1 MVTPSTDWSTHQ
13 LAEFLAAVSEF
24 KDEST
29 AARGAIE
36 RAAEAFEAEVG
47 AIVRDGSVVA
57 SVGFPSGR
65 VPTDHLVSL
74 ADGVRQDTVMPGV
87 GVCSV
92 AVVPIEDQQPARL
105 ILARAGEGDFAGG
118 GDFTIQERNL
128 LRGMA
133 RVLALTLTML
143 ERQKLLERLSR
154 IQRSI
159 SHRAPLQEVLDAITA
174 GATELMGVEVAGLR
188 VVDPADPS
196 YSLIVST
203 SGVSSDVLES
213 IRRTPIE
220 EGAGG
225 RAIVE
230 EGLVIIDEYETAPD
244 AVPGF
249 AARHLQTAMAA
260 PVYENGVVAGSL
272 VVASYKQGRR
282 FNESEQE
289 GLLALA
295 EHASLALTDAK
306 TVDAMREAQRS
317 KDMFLAMV
325 SHELKTPLTV
335 IMGALRTL
343 QVHGA
348 DLPEELQNEMLD
360 AGWKRGKELERLID
374 RLLQGAR
381 AELAGT
387 EEDVRVSDL
396 ITEAVRGFE
405 HSRRVAV
412 KQAPDVL
419 VRMDK
424 HAVLEILGILL
435 ENAVAH
441 SPGHGEVAVDASMEG
456 SELAVSVSNPG
467 SLPEDLDP
475 ESLFLPFQRGS
486 AVRSSGVGLGLYIAG
501 RVAESVDGRIRVQSQ
516 DGEVRFT
523 LQVPVRTTAAVLE
536 KPSLP

>member
-1 MVTPSTDWSTHQ
+1 MVVPSTDWSTHQ
-13 LAEFLAAVSEF
+13 LAEFLAAVSSF
-24 KDEST
+24 KDEASAT
-29 AARGAIE
+29 RGAIE

-47 AIVRDGSVVA
+47 AIVRDGSVVS
-57 SVGFPSGR
+57 SVGFPASR
-65 VPTDHLVSL
+65 IPTEQLVGL
-74 ADGVRQDTVMPGV
+74 ADGVRQNTVIEGV

-92 AVVPIEDQQPARL
+92 AVVPIEERKPARL
-105 ILARAGEGDFAGG
+105 ILARAGESE
-118 GDFTIQERNL
+118 FTVQERNL

-143 ERQKLLERLSR
+143 ERQKLLERLSK

-159 SHRAPLQEVLDAITA
+159 SHRAPLQQVLDAITT
-174 GATELMGVEVAGLR
+174 GATEMMGVEVAGLR

-203 SGVSSDVLES
+203 SGVSEEVLES
-213 IRRTPIE
+213 IRRTPIG

-225 RAIVE
+225 RAILE
-230 EGLVIIDEYETAPD
+230 EGLVIIDEYDRAPD

-249 AARHLQTAMAA
+249 VAKHLQVAMAA

-272 VVASYKQGRR
+272 VVASYKHGRR
-282 FNESEQE
+282 FNETEQE

-348 DLPEELQNEMLD
+348 DLPEELTNEMLD

-387 EEDVRVSDL
+387 EEEVRVSDL
-396 ITEAVRGFE
+396 IREAVRGFE
-405 HSRRVAV
+405 HSRSVAM
-412 KQAPDVL
+412 KGAPDVL

-424 HAVLEILGILL
+424 HAVLEVLGILL

-441 SPGHGEVAVDASMEG
+441 SPGHGEVAVQASMSD
-456 SELAVSVSNPG
+456 SELTVSVSNPG

-475 ESLFLPFQRGS
+475 DSLFLPFQRGS

-501 RVAESVDGRIRVQSQ
+501 RVADSLNGRIHVRSE
-516 DGEVRFT
+516 DGQVRFT
-523 LQVPVRTTAAVLE
+523 LQVPVTTTAAVLE
-536 KPSLP
+536 RPSLP

>member
-13 LAEFLAAVSEF
+13 LAEFLASVSSF
-24 KDEST
+24 KDEASAT
-29 AARGAIE
+29 RGAIE

-57 SVGFPSGR
+57 SVGFPANR
-65 VPTDHLVSL
+65 VPVDNLAALV
-74 ADGVRQDTVMPGV
+74 DGVRQNTVIPGV

-92 AVVPIEDQQPARL
+92 AVVPLEDGQPARL
-105 ILARAGEGDFAGG
+105 ILARGGESE
-118 GDFTIQERNL
+118 FTLQERNL

-133 RVLALTLTML
+133 RVLALTLAML
-143 ERQKLLERLSR
+143 ERQKLLERLSK

-174 GATELMGVEVAGLR
+174 GASELLGVEVAGLR

-196 YSLIVST
+196 YCLIASA
-203 SGVSSDVLES
+203 SGVPENLLES
-213 IRRTPIE
+213 IGRTPIG

-225 RAIVE
+225 RAIA
-230 EGLVIIDEYETAPD
+230 EGGMVIVDEYEHEPGM
-244 AVPGF
+244 VPGF
-249 AARHLQTAMAA
+249 AAQHLQTAMAA
-260 PVYENGVVAGSL
+260 PVYENGVIGGSL
-272 VVASYKQGRR
+272 VVASYKSGRR
-282 FNESEQE
+282 FSESEQDA
-289 GLLALA
+289 LLALA

-335 IMGALRTL
+335 IMGVLRTV

-348 DLPEELQNEMLD
+348 DLPEELTNEMLD
-360 AGWKRGKELERLID
+360 SGWARGKELERLID

-381 AELAGT
+381 AELAGS
-387 EEDVRVSDL
+387 EEEVRLPVL
-396 ITEAVRGFE
+396 LREAMRGFE

-412 KQAPDVL
+412 NDAPDIP
-419 VRMDK
+419 VRLDRP
-424 HAVLEILGILL
+424 AVLEVLGILL

-441 SPGHGEVAVDASMEG
+441 SPGDGEVTMDARLEG
-456 SELAVSVSNPG
+456 SELALSVSNPG
-467 SLPEDLDP
+467 SLPDELDR

-501 RVAESVDGRIRVQSQ
+501 RVAESIHGRMEAQSGG
-516 DGEVRFT
+516 GEVRFT
-523 LQVPVRTTAAVLE
+523 LRVPVRETVPVVGQA
-536 KPSLP
+536 SLP

>member
-13 LAEFLAAVSEF
+13 LAEFLAAVSSF
-24 KDEST
+24 KDEPSAT
-29 AARGAIE
+29 RGAIE

-57 SVGFPSGR
+57 SVGFPARR
-65 VPTDHLVSL
+65 VPADHLVSL
-74 ADGVRQDTVMPGV
+74 ADGVRQNTMIPGV

-92 AVVPIEDQQPARL
+92 VVVPIEDGQPAKL
-105 ILARAGEGDFAGG
+105 ILARAGES
-118 GDFTIQERNL
+118 DFTVQERNL

-143 ERQKLLERLSR
+143 ERQRLLDRLSR

-159 SHRAPLQEVLDAITA
+159 SHRAPLQEVLDGITA
-174 GATELMGVEVAGLR
+174 GASELMGVEVAGLR
-188 VVDPADPS
+188 VVDPADPA

-203 SGVSSDVLES
+203 SGVSDEVLES
-213 IRRTPIE
+213 IRRTPIG

-230 EGLVIIDEYETAPD
+230 EGLVIIDSYETAPD

-249 AARHLQTAMAA
+249 VANHLQVAMAA

-272 VVASYKQGRR
+272 VVASYKRDRR

-289 GLLALA
+289 ALLALA

-306 TVDAMREAQRS
+306 TVDAMRDAQHS

-335 IMGALRTL
+335 MMGALRTL

-348 DLPEELQNEMLD
+348 DLPEELSNEMLE

-381 AELAGT
+381 AELAGA
-387 EEDVRVSDL
+387 EEEVLVVDL
-396 ITEAVRGFE
+396 IAEAVRGFE
-405 HSRRVAV
+405 HSRAV
-412 KQAPDVL
+412 DVKDAPDVL
-419 VRMDK
+419 VRMDR
-424 HAVLEILGILL
+424 HAVLEVLGILL

-441 SPGHGEVAVDASMEG
+441 SPGHGEVSVEAHVTD
-456 SELAVSVSNPG
+456 SELAVCVSNPG

-475 ESLFLPFQRGS
+475 DSLFLPFQRGS
-486 AVRSSGVGLGLYIAG
+486 AVQSSGVGLGLYIAG
-501 RVAESVDGRIRVQSQ
+501 RVADSVDGRISVESE
-516 DGEVRFT
+516 DGQVRFT
-523 LQVPVRTTAAVLE
+523 LQVPVRTTADVLDR
-536 KPSLP
+536 PSLP

>member
-13 LAEFLAAVSEF
+13 LAEFLAAVSAF
-24 KDEST
+24 KDEES

-57 SVGFPSGR
+57 SVGFPALR
-65 VPTDHLVSL
+65 IPADQLISL
-74 ADGVRQDTVMPGV
+74 ADGVRQNTVIQGV

-92 AVVPIEDQQPARL
+92 AVVPIEDRQPAKL
-105 ILARAGEGDFAGG
+105 ILARAGESE
-118 GDFTIQERNL
+118 FTVQERNL

-203 SGVSSDVLES
+203 SGVTDKVLES
-213 IRRTPIE
+213 IRRTPIG

-225 RAIVE
+225 RAILE
-230 EGLVIIDEYETAPD
+230 KGLVIIDEYDRAPD

-249 AARHLQTAMAA
+249 VAQHLQVAMAA

-272 VVASYKQGRR
+272 VVASYRKGRR

-348 DLPEELQNEMLD
+348 DLPEELTNEMLD

-387 EEDVRVSDL
+387 EEEVRVSDL
-396 ITEAVRGFE
+396 IREAVRGFE
-405 HSRRVAV
+405 HSRSVAV
-412 KQAPDVL
+412 RDAPDVL

-424 HAVLEILGILL
+424 HAVLEVLGILL

-441 SPGHGEVAVDASMEG
+441 SPGHGEVAVEASMHD
-456 SELAVSVSNPG
+456 SELAVCVSNPG

-475 ESLFLPFQRGS
+475 DSLFLPFQRGS
-486 AVRSSGVGLGLYIAG
+486 MVRSSGVGLGLYIAG
-501 RVAESVDGRIRVQSQ
+501 RVADSVDGRIDVQSE
-516 DGEVRFT
+516 DGQVLFT
-523 LQVPVRTTAAVLE
+523 LRVPVRTTADVLDR
-536 KPSLP
+536 PSLP

>member
-13 LAEFLAAVSEF
+13 LAEFLASVSSF
-24 KDEST
+24 KDEASAT
-29 AARGAIE
+29 RGAIE

-57 SVGFPSGR
+57 SVGFPANR
-65 VPTDHLVSL
+65 VPVDNLAAL
-74 ADGVRQDTVMPGV
+74 ADGVRQNTVIPGV

-92 AVVPIEDQQPARL
+92 AVVPLEDGQPARL
-105 ILARAGEGDFAGG
+105 ILARGGESE
-118 GDFTIQERNL
+118 FTVQERNL

-143 ERQKLLERLSR
+143 ERQKLLERLSK

-174 GATELMGVEVAGLR
+174 GATELMGVEVAGIR

-196 YSLIVST
+196 FSLIVST
-203 SGVSSDVLES
+203 SGVSDDLLES

-230 EGLVIIDEYETAPD
+230 EGLVIINEYETAPD

-249 AARHLQTAMAA
+249 VVHDLQTAMAA

-282 FNESEQE
+282 FNESEQDA
-289 GLLALA
+289 LLALA

-306 TVDAMREAQRS
+306 TVEAMREAQRS

-335 IMGALRTL
+335 IMGSLRTL
-343 QVHGA
+343 QVHRA
-348 DLPEELQNEMLD
+348 DLPEELVNEMLE
-360 AGWKRGKELERLID
+360 AGWVRGKELERLID

-381 AELAGT
+381 AELAGS
-387 EEDVRVSDL
+387 EEDIRL
-396 ITEAVRGFE
+396 PALLTEAMRGFE
-405 HSRRVAV
+405 HSRRVT
-412 KQAPDVL
+412 
-419 VRMDK
+419 VRDIPPISVRLDRP
-424 HAVLEILGILL
+424 AVLEILGILL

-441 SPGHGEVAVDASMEG
+441 SPGGGEVTVDARLEG
-456 SELAVSVSNPG
+456 SDLVLSVSNPG
-467 SLPEDLDP
+467 SLPDDLERD
-475 ESLFLPFQRGS
+475 SLFLPFQRGS

-501 RVAESVDGRIRVQSQ
+501 RVAESIDGRMEVQAE
-516 DGEVRFT
+516 DGMVRFM
-523 LQVPVRTTAAVLE
+523 LRVPVRETVPALGHTL
-536 KPSLP
+536 LP

>member
-1 MVTPSTDWSTHQ
+1 MVVPSTDWSTQQ
-13 LAEFLAAVSEF
+13 LAEFLAAVSSF
-24 KDEST
+24 KDEASAT
-29 AARGAIE
+29 RGAIE

-47 AIVRDGSVVA
+47 AIVRDGSVVS
-57 SVGFPSGR
+57 SVGFPASR
-65 VPTDHLVSL
+65 IPTDQLVAL
-74 ADGVRQDTVMPGV
+74 ADGVRQNTVIEGV

-92 AVVPIEDQQPARL
+92 VVVPIEERKPARL
-105 ILARAGEGDFAGG
+105 ILARAGESE
-118 GDFTIQERNL
+118 FTVQERNL

-143 ERQKLLERLSR
+143 ERQRLLERLSK

-174 GATELMGVEVAGLR
+174 GATELLGVEVAGLR
-188 VVDPADPS
+188 VVDPADPA

-203 SGVSSDVLES
+203 SGVSGELLES
-213 IRRTPIE
+213 IRRTPLG

-225 RAIVE
+225 RAISE
-230 EGLVIIDEYETAPD
+230 EGLVIIDQYETAPD
-244 AVPGF
+244 TVPGF
-249 AARHLQTAMAA
+249 AANRLQIAMAA

-272 VVASYKQGRR
+272 VVASYKTGRR

-343 QVHGA
+343 QVHGS
-348 DLPEELQNEMLD
+348 DLPEELANEMLD

-387 EEDVRVSDL
+387 EEEVRVSDL

-405 HSRRVAV
+405 HSRSVVQRD
-412 KQAPDVL
+412 APDVL

-424 HAVLEILGILL
+424 HAVLEVLGILL

-441 SPGHGEVAVDASMEG
+441 SPGHGEVTVEASVDD
-456 SELAVSVSNPG
+456 SELAISVSNPG

-475 ESLFLPFQRGS
+475 DSLFLPFQRGS

-501 RVAESVDGRIRVQSQ
+501 RVAESVDGRIRVHSE
-516 DGEVRFT
+516 DGQVRFT

-536 KPSLP
+536 RPSLP